1 MFKKIQITALVLFGL
16 QTTSAQIKK
25 TEDFNITKPEYTTQ
39 SNFSHLQIIDSRKD
53 TANYGIVQKGAF
65 NKRALVQPKIP
76 IAVQLDSIFHL
87 LKANAAT
94 TPQDTLVIQ
103 LRDMKFA
110 EITESFKETGYFF
123 LRANAYLKK
132 GQTYS
137 EVNSTDIIE
146 TVNAMDVTQKNYKNA
161 SRIINDFMGKA
172 MSAKASPDRT
182 FTREQIVNMDKIEKQ
197 AIPLYAA
204 EKLTDG
210 IYVGYFG
217 FKDQVPNYTDFKVER
232 NKKGDVRGVKF
243 LDHKGKYTSIGS
255 DRMYGFVENGMPYIA
270 TEYGFYPLI
279 KREDDYFYTGRVRAT
294 GDTATIVAA
303 TMMFGIIGG
312 IIASNNSETVEI
324 MIDHITGATVTQ
336 TRVKG

>member
-1 MFKKIQITALVLFGL
+1 MCKKIQIVALALFAL
-16 QTTSAQIKK
+16 QFANGQIKK
-25 TEDFNITKPEYTTQ
+25 TEDFNIVKPDYTTQ

-87 LKANAAT
+87 LKANADA
-94 TPQDTLVIQ
+94 TPQDTLVLQ

-110 EITESFKETGYFF
+110 EITESFKETGYFY
-123 LRANAYLKK
+123 LRANAYHKK

-137 EVNSTDIIE
+137 EVNSTDLIE

-172 MSAKASPDRT
+172 MSSKASPDRT
-182 FTREQIVNMDKIEKQ
+182 FTVEQIVNMDKIEKQ

-217 FKDQVPNYTDFKVER
+217 FKDQIPNYTDFKVER

-243 LDHKGKYTSIGS
+243 LDHNGKYSSIGS
-255 DRMYGFVENGMPYIA
+255 DRMYAFVENGVPYIA
-270 TEYGFYPLI
+270 TEYGFYKLI
-279 KREDDYFYTGRVRAT
+279 KREDDYFYTGRVRVA
-294 GDTATIVAA
+294 GDGAAIVAA
-303 TMMFGIIGG
+303 SIMFGIIGG
-312 IIASNNSETVEI
+312 IVTSHNLETVEI

-336 TRVKG
+336 TSMK